1 MHPRIDCRDRQ
12 WTHGPSSR
20 RSGHLCA
27 VFAGVLSGADPM
39 LSFGWRVARVSRPA
53 LPPRALAPAF
63 QRDLS
68 SIMERVQVFLVA
80 ELCDKETV
88 AESFGFVPSPQSS
101 AAKRQLDQQQKE
113 MSKMMK
119 TLWDSETFKIA
130 DFKGLIDKGLGGW
143 ASYIPGVQSTDNY
156 QVLKH
161 QQEVLACLTPEELD
175 SLGENIGRKAK
186 LRIAEKMDMSVTEVN
201 DILHQYTCLFQL
213 QRWLHEQKKMAAH
226 EAPNEA
232 SIDIAGLTVP
242 QSPEEMDVRLKS
254 NPRGYDANVI
264 RRIKRRKPREA
275 MVHHMLKEK
284 HRVKY

>member
-1 MHPRIDCRDRQ
+1 
-12 WTHGPSSR
+12 
-20 RSGHLCA
+20 
-27 VFAGVLSGADPM
+27 M

-68 SIMERVQVFLVA
+68 SIMERV
-80 ELCDKETV
+80 
-88 AESFGFVPSPQSS
+88 QSS

-213 QRWLHEQKKMAAH
+213 QRWLHEQKKM
-226 EAPNEA
+226 
-232 SIDIAGLTVP
+232 GLTVP